1 LCKQVRLFFPLLNKY
16 WTEVTIYTRQKNGMW
31 ISSLVEQR
39 ANTFAL
45 ASDTINVEDIYKDV
59 IHE

>member
-1 LCKQVRLFFPLLNKY
+1 
-16 WTEVTIYTRQKNGMW
+16 MW